1 MSIIFITEKP
11 TVAEE
16 YQKVLKLRDNYKGKG
31 YFEDDSPVMKCNV
44 IITWAVGHL
53 LDICKP
59 EEHNPAW
66 GGAWRK
72 ENLPMIPKEFKYKPQ
87 KDTEKQFEIVK
98 SLYTRDD
105 IDEIYY
111 AGDSGR
117 EGIYIQALIRNQ
129 IFETA
134 PKFPEKVV
142 WIDSYTEQAILNG
155 IQTAKPYSD
164 YQPMIDSGYSRAI
177 ADWLIGLNFTR
188 SFTLT
193 SGTLINV
200 GRVLTPTLTM
210 VVNRQKEIDDFVKT
224 DYYGVKADKF
234 ASWKAFKE
242 SHYYDSPLLY
252 NDTGFKKKETADTLA
267 SGCNLD
273 RHLTVEQT
281 KVQTKTEYAP
291 YLFNLADL
299 QAYCSKHF
307 QISPAQTL
315 QYAQTLYEHKFT
327 TYPRT
332 DCRFL
337 STAVADDLKA
347 KGYLIPKRY
356 IDDSKVTD
364 HYAIIPT
371 LQGNASSLSGTEK
384 RVYEA
389 IKKRFDDTMKPPFI
403 YDAVS
408 VTYLHKNG
416 ELFFES
422 YRIIKQRGFK
432 EDDKQTEDISV
443 KSAIPNKGEIVSVTS
458 FTTYNMETR
467 PPSSYTTGTLIMA
480 MEKAGKL
487 IEDEELREQIKTCGI
502 GTSATRAKIIDTLT
516 EKKFILVDSK
526 QKIRNLK

>member
-1 MSIIFITEKP
+1 MSIIVITEKP
-11 TVAEE
+11 SVAEE
-16 YQKVLKLRDNYKGKG
+16 YQKVLKLGDSYKGKG
-31 YFEDDSPVMKCNV
+31 YFEDYSPVMKSNV

-53 LDICKP
+53 IEICKP
-59 EEHNPAW
+59 EEQNDAW
-66 GGAWRK
+66 SGFWSK
-72 ENLPMIPKEFKYKPQ
+72 EKLPMIPKTFKYKPQ
-87 KDTEKQFEIVK
+87 ENTEKQFKIVK
-98 SLYTRDD
+98 SLYTRSD
-105 IDEIYY
+105 IDCIYY

-129 IFETA
+129 IFKTA

-142 WIDSYTEQAILNG
+142 WIDSFTEQAILNG
-155 IQTAKPYSD
+155 IQTAKPYSH
-164 YQPMIDSGYSRAI
+164 YQSMIDSGYARAI
-177 ADWLIGLNFTR
+177 ADWLIGMNFTE

-200 GRVLTPTLTM
+200 DRVLTPTLAM
-210 VVNRQKEIDDFVKT
+210 VVHRQEEIDNFVKT

-234 ASWKAFKE
+234 ASWKAVKE

-267 SGCNLD
+267 NECNLD

-307 QISPAQTL
+307 KISPAKTL
-315 QYAQTLYEHKFT
+315 EYAQSLYEKKFT

-347 KGYLIPKRY
+347 RGYLIPKRY

-371 LQGNASSLSGTEK
+371 LQGNTSVLSGTEK
-384 RVYEA
+384 QVYDA

-416 ELFFES
+416 ERFFES
-422 YRIIKQRGFK
+422 YRIVKQKGFK
-432 EDDKQTEDISV
+432 EDDKETE
-443 KSAIPNKGEIVSVTS
+443 S
-458 FTTYNMETR
+458 FH
-467 PPSSYTTGTLIMA
+467 PA
-480 MEKAGKL
+480 
-487 IEDEELREQIKTCGI
+487 
-502 GTSATRAKIIDTLT
+502 
-516 EKKFILVDSK
+516 VD
-526 QKIRNLK
+526 